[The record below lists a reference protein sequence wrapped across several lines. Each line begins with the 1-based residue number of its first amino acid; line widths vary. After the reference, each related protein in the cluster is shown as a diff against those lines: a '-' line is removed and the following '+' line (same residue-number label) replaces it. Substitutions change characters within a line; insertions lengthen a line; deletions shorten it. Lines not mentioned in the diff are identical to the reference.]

1 MVAFAKRYA
10 RSAPRQGTAPR
21 AALRTRRGECDG
33 ARARGDR
40 VSAASLSR
48 HETLRDD
55 AVMDAEDQSAR
66 NGRIFV
72 HGTLIACLILQR
84 FGAMPG
90 GSALFISLPLF
101 ALLLGWGL
109 ASGIATLR
117 PRGIALYFVFAACTL
132 LSTLIALT
140 TPDGRFGTS
149 VPSIVAILVTY
160 SFTLIGP
167 SARFDRT
174 TVFRLF
180 LAYTR
185 FIAAAGI
192 VQWAVQFI
200 GIRIFSFMVT
210 VPALKPV
217 LVEPQFNFNPIL
229 HYGSTI
235 LRSNGFFLL
244 EPSMFSQTLVIAVVI
259 DYFILG
265 RVKYLPLYL
274 VAYML
279 SFSGTGALSL
289 ALAVPFYACLSAR
302 NFGRVAGFAIAG
314 VVALV
319 LGSIV
324 FPEQVG
330 SMLSRT
336 NELSYSGS
344 SGYARFIGP
353 FLPIAE
359 LSHEARIL
367 IGWGPGATERYLYFK
382 EGTGNSIAKLITD
395 YGAIG
400 ITAFLA
406 MFAGTLWRRET
417 AILSVLALTTFIIG
431 GGYLLFTPMLVL
443 LFLLCIWGGTT
454 PGDAIRSAR

>member
-1 MVAFAKRYA
+1 VNAAHTIDF
-10 RSAPRQGTAPR
+10 TAVP
-21 AALRTRRGECDG
+21 
-33 ARARGDR
+33 GD
-40 VSAASLSR
+40 
-48 HETLRDD
+48 DD
-55 AVMDAEDQSAR
+55 DRSAR
-66 NGRIFV
+66 NSRFFV

-101 ALLLGWGL
+101 AGLLGWAL
-109 ASGIATLR
+109 VTGIATLR
-117 PRGIALYFVFAACTL
+117 PRGIALYLAFAGVTL
-132 LSTLIALT
+132 ISTLIALT

-149 VPSIVAILVTY
+149 VTSLIAILLTY
-160 SFTLIGP
+160 ALCIVGP
-167 SARFDRT
+167 SARFDRE

-185 FIAAAGI
+185 VIAAAGI
-192 VQWAVQFI
+192 VQWVIQFA
-200 GIRIFSFMVT
+200 GIRIFSFMLT

-217 LVEPQFNFNPIL
+217 LVEQQFNFNPIM

-274 VAYML
+274 LAYLL

-302 NFGRVAGFAIAG
+302 NFGRVAGFLVAG
-314 VVALV
+314 IVALT
-319 LGSIV
+319 LGALA
-324 FPEQVG
+324 FPDQVG
-330 SMLSRT
+330 ALFSRT

-353 FLPIAE
+353 FLPVAD
-359 LSHEARIL
+359 LSHEARFL
-367 IGWGPGATERYLYFK
+367 IGWGPGATERYMYFVA
-382 EGTGNSIAKLITD
+382 GTGNSIAKLIID
-395 YGAIG
+395 YGVIG
-400 ITAFLA
+400 IMAFMA
-406 MFAGTLWRRET
+406 MFAATLWRRET
-417 AILSVLALTTFIIG
+417 AILSVLALTTFVVG

-443 LFLLCIWGGTT
+443 LFLLCIWGGTANDGLRT
-454 PGDAIRSAR
+454 A